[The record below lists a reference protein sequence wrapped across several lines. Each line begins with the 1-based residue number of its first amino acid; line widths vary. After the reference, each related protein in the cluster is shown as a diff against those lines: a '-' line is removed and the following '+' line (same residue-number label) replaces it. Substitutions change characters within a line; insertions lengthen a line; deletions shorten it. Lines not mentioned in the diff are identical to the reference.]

1 MLRYR
6 WKHEGSIPSVRY
18 ELLKET
24 HMIFRKKLLGA
35 MVLMVLLAGC
45 FGSYYTVR
53 DPASGTAYYTTDV
66 GKAGGTGAV
75 KFKDEK
81 TGSTVTLQSS
91 EVKEISKDEFAKQTK
106 KPAPAAAAP
115 APAPAAAPAPAPA
128 AAPAPAPAAVPAP
141 PPAAAPA
148 PAPGA
153 KPQ

>member
-35 MVLMVLLAGC
+35 IVLMVLLAGC

-91 EVKEISKDEFAKQTK
+91 EVKEISKDEFAKQTAK
-106 KPAPAAAAP
+106 PAPAAAPVPAPAAAAP
-115 APAPAAAPAPAPA
+115 APG
-128 AAPAPAPAAVPAP
+128 
-141 PPAAAPA
+141 
-148 PAPGA
+148 PGA

>member
-1 MLRYR
+1 
-6 WKHEGSIPSVRY
+6 
-18 ELLKET
+18 
-24 HMIFRKKLLGA
+24 MIFRKKLLGA
-35 MVLMVLLAGC
+35 MMVTTFLVGC
-45 FGSYYTVR
+45 FGGSYYMVR

-91 EVKEISKDEFAKQTK
+91 EVKEISKDEFSKQTA

-115 APAPAAAPAPAPA
+115 
-128 AAPAPAPAAVPAP
+128 V
-141 PPAAAPA
+141 